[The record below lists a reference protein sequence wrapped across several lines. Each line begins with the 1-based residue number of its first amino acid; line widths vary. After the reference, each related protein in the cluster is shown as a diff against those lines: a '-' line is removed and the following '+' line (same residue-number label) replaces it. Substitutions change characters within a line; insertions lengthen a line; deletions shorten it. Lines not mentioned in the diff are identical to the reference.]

1 MGVERSPIR
10 LSFLARAGLKSVSIR
25 AEGELHCLG
34 PMTYFLY
41 DRIVRDGTLS
51 EPEGVPD
58 PQFALPSTVNWMRAL
73 GLLVSHTNIKSAS
86 AQRFYAS
93 VPKRAFTSHE
103 ENTIFEQL
111 FFSLHQLSALE
122 AFRSLIPRADIARV
136 AIVTWYYGVYYAA
149 SGMVAAQDGSF
160 RDSHAGTG
168 NSWDRHVAARGMAMP
183 PFGLR
188 VSTLVESD
196 TKTEIAGLRRGSTAD
211 LKSPALTS
219 DDALGACC
227 SYLSGTAGWY
237 RWRATEELRG
247 SKEFKALGV
256 ADFRSK
262 AARELRNARLSTRAV
277 GFMQQAIRYRGK
289 ANYREALFLGYGTSV
304 ETLVSNY
311 VNDMAIVLAGFV
323 TMAGSFASKRLG
335 PQLWGEFVADV
346 ERHRAFSISPR
357 EVWG

>member
-1 MGVERSPIR
+1 
-10 LSFLARAGLKSVSIR
+10 
-25 AEGELHCLG
+25 
-34 PMTYFLY
+34 MTNFLY
-41 DRIVRDGTLS
+41 DRIVRGGTLS

-73 GLLVSHTNIKSAS
+73 GLLVSHNKIEFAS
-86 AQRFYAS
+86 AQHFYAR
-93 VPKRAFTSHE
+93 VPKRTFTAHE

-122 AFRSLIPRADIARV
+122 AFRSLNPKADIARV

-160 RDSHAGTG
+160 QDSHAGTG
-168 NSWDRHVAARGMAMP
+168 NSWDRHFAARGMAMP

-188 VSTLVESD
+188 ISTLVESD
-196 TKTEIAGLRRGSTAD
+196 TKTEIAGLRRGNTAD
-211 LKSPALTS
+211 LKSPASTT

-237 RWRATEELRG
+237 RWKTTEELRG

-256 ADFRSK
+256 SDFRSK
-262 AARELRNARLSTRAV
+262 AARELRNARLSGRTV
-277 GFMQQAIRYRGK
+277 GFLQQAIRYRGK

-304 ETLVSNY
+304 ETLVKNY
-311 VNDMAIVLAGFV
+311 INDMAIVLAGFV

-335 PQLWGEFVADV
+335 QQLWSDFFSDV
-346 ERHRAFSISPR
+346 ERNRAFSISPR
-357 EVWG
+357 GVWG